1 MKAARLHFVSA
12 RQATNQVAP
21 KLDAK
26 AEIQQRALELGF
38 DDCRFTTAAP
48 PQSAEQFQNWL
59 AGKNHGE
66 MVWLERNAEKRID
79 PQKVLPGAKS
89 VLILAASYHPSSHAP
104 LPLNRP
110 AATFSPTG
118 GEGRDDGADLKSNPS
133 STFHPQSSGLIARYA
148 RFDDYHDALAEKLK
162 VLTRFVDQLGGAE
175 TKSLWYVDTGPLL
188 ERDLA
193 QRAGLGFVGK
203 HTNLISRR
211 LGNWIFLSEILTTL
225 ELEPDAPEKNHCGHC
240 TRCMTACPTNA
251 IPAPF
256 QLDARRCISYLTI
269 ELKGSIPVELRPAI
283 GNRIYG
289 CDDCLAA
296 CPWNRFARE
305 GSLMKSHARDG
316 LNSPD
321 LIELL
326 QLDDAGFKSRFAGSP
341 ILRTKRRGL
350 LRNVCV
356 ALGNTGD
363 ATALPALERATLDAE
378 PLIAEHA
385 QWAIE
390 KIAGA
395 RTVRLNSSPNQ
406 SLIW

>member
-1 MKAARLHFVSA
+1 MKNA
-12 RQATNQVAP
+12 
-21 KLDAK
+21 
-26 AEIQQRALELGF
+26 IQQRALELGF
-38 DDCRFTTAAP
+38 DDCRFTTAAAP
-48 PQSAEQFQNWL
+48 ASAEQFQNWL
-59 AGKNHGE
+59 TGQNHGE
-66 MVWLERNAEKRID
+66 MIWLARNAEKRMD

-89 VLILAASYHPSSHAP
+89 VIVLAASYSRKDSE
-104 LPLNRP
+104 L
-110 AATFSPTG
+110 STG
-118 GEGRDDGADLKSNPS
+118 AV
-133 STFHPQSSGLIARYA
+133 ARYA
-148 RFDDYHDALAEKLK
+148 RFDDYHDVLAEKLK
-162 VLTRFVDQLGGAE
+162 ALMHFIDSLADRKVADRKVR
-175 TKSLWYVDTGPLL
+175 SLWYVDTGPLL

-203 HTNLISRR
+203 HTNLISRK
-211 LGNWIFLSEILTTL
+211 LGNWIFLSEIITTL
-225 ELEPDAPEKNHCGHC
+225 ELEPDAPEKNHCGNC
-240 TRCMTACPTNA
+240 TRCLTACPTNA

-305 GSLMKSHARDG
+305 GQLMKSYARED
-316 LNSPD
+316 LQAPD

-326 QLDDAGFKSRFAGSP
+326 QLDNAGFKSRFAGSP

-356 ALGNTGD
+356 ALGNAG
-363 ATALPALERATLDAE
+363 AAAALPALEKATHDAE

-385 QWAIE
+385 RWAMSRIE
-390 KIAGA
+390 G
-395 RTVRLNSSPNQ
+395 RQ
-406 SLIW
+406 E